1 MIQTKDN
8 RPDGNSHACCYKN
21 ALLSIGIAKNKSSLI
36 TPRRLKKEYFYDVG
50 TIELYAQVR

>member
-36 TPRRLKKEYFYDVG
+36 TPRRLKKEYF
-50 TIELYAQVR
+50 LRRWNH